1 LILFLPTTR
10 DEMKELGY
18 VELDVILVTGDT
30 YIDSPYIGAAMIG
43 KYLHS
48 KGYRVGIIAQ
58 PDIDDDKDISRL
70 GEPLLFWGVTGG
82 SVDSMVANYTAS
94 DKRRQQDDFTP
105 GEKNDRRPDR
115 AVLAYTNLIRR
126 FFKNTR
132 PIVLGGIEAS
142 LRRITHFDYW
152 SNSVRRPVLFDAKAD
167 YLVYG
172 MGEKAVLKLA
182 DAFKRGIDNS
192 STDIRN
198 TVCAIK
204 GVSFICNHLEFEKL
218 KIAESHI
225 ELASFEHCSTS
236 TTESKKCFIEMFGTF
251 YNNNEAQT
259 SKGLYQKVGDRYLV
273 QNPPQPL
280 ADKLELDS
288 YYDLSFERDVHPFY
302 ASQGKVRALDT
313 IRFSITTHRGCYGEC
328 NFCAI
333 TVHQGRTIL
342 SRSEESILKE
352 AASFTSHPKF
362 HGVIAD
368 VGGPTANMYGYECTK
383 KIKAGVCDDKRC
395 VFPKTC
401 ETLKPNHFLQ
411 LNLLKKLKNMSGVKH
426 IFIASG
432 IRYDL
437 IMDDYKYGHDY
448 LREVV
453 ENHTSGQLKIAPEH
467 TDKNVLKLMGKPD
480 NDRLGEFVTAFEKL
494 SNENSKNYHI
504 RNINKSGVGGKK
516 KFLTYYFI
524 AAHPGCS
531 EKEMKQV
538 KEYTSQN
545 LGLNPEQV
553 QIFTPTPSTW
563 SSIMY
568 YTGFNPFQRTSDGF
582 EEIFVEKNVQRK
594 IRQKEILTAKHY

>member
-1 LILFLPTTR
+1 MILFLPTTR

>member
-1 LILFLPTTR
+1 MLFLPTTR